1 MAIGLA
7 DLRQMPQTHP
17 SDKLTMTHQ
26 SILSS
31 ARNVA
36 IASAAMVVTFHGP
49 VVVALPIASDLAVT
63 GSMTFDVG
71 FADPASAVSS
81 PYAISGT
88 GAESGAMVVTTGGTA
103 GTSAYSGFSVT
114 GSNPRAA
121 TLTDLGDGI
130 AISGTTA
137 SATDSGTFAVGIG
150 SPTVPTWM
158 SLMVHN
164 NSSTVGY
171 HLTFAFGIDNA
182 VNSGGSDAFAHSQFS
197 LSDNAGEFEFSDLT
211 SDTVNGNVND
221 GVPGG
226 FGGLVSDSQSGTFF
240 YDVLPGGDLNLHGF
254 WTLEGGSFAA
264 GGSAGSSFGAFV
276 NLTDVAPL
284 GTNGVPLPG
293 TLALVGI
300 GLAGLAREKCK
311 RG

>member
-1 MAIGLA
+1 
-7 DLRQMPQTHP
+7 MPRTHT
-17 SDKLTMTHQ
+17 SDKLTMAYQ
-26 SILSS
+26 SIRSS
-31 ARNVA
+31 ARNAA
-36 IASAAMVVTFHGP
+36 IASALVGLLHVSAAL
-49 VVVALPIASDLAVT
+49 ALPIASDLTVT
-63 GSMTFDVG
+63 GTLTFDVS

-88 GAESGAMVVTTGGTA
+88 GAQSGAMVVTAGGAA
-103 GTSAYSGFSVT
+103 GTSTYSGFAVT

-121 TLTDLGDGI
+121 TLTDLNAGI
-130 AISGTTA
+130 AISGASA

-164 NSSTVGY
+164 NSGTVGY
-171 HLTFAFGIDNA
+171 HLTFAFGIDNT
-182 VNSGGSDAFAHSQFS
+182 VNSSGSNAFAHSQFS
-197 LSDNAGEFEFSDLT
+197 LSDNSGEFEFSDLT
-211 SDTVNGNVND
+211 SDTVNGNVNN

-226 FGGLVSDSQSGTFF
+226 VGGLVSDSQSGTFF
-240 YDVLPGGDLNLHGF
+240 YDVLPGGDLNLHAF

-276 NLTDVAPL
+276 NLTDASPL
-284 GTNGVPLPG
+284 GPPNGVPLPG

-300 GLAGLAREKCK
+300 GLAGLAREKYK
-311 RG
+311 RS